1 MISLMIIQ
9 FFVVRVVIG
18 QYDVSYGSPAYK
30 HCVCGKKNPPL
41 VGDIRIVGGYTVKES
56 EYPWM
61 AMITGNGSLLSG
73 GSLINDRYV
82 VTAAHLHSFGF
93 RINELKVVVGE
104 HDRCR
109 SHNRTVIFSVERMIK
124 HLEYNA
130 DNNYADIMLMRLNMR
145 VTFNEFVRPICLP
158 PFEPFVRTRKLYRGK
173 SVTAVGWGLADTGE
187 EVCLPREV
195 KLEIFR
201 DEDCDVKVETLIC
214 AGTYG
219 NGKDSCAGDSG
230 GPLQIVNK
238 RDKYELLGIVSS
250 GVGCGTGTPG
260 YYTDVPRMV
269 PWIMKMTTR
278 DSMYC
283 WR

>member
-1 MISLMIIQ
+1 MILLMIIQ
-9 FFVVRVVIG
+9 FFIVRPAIG

-41 VGDIRIVGGYTVKES
+41 VGDIRIVGGYTVKEG

-61 AMITGNGSLLSG
+61 TMITGNGSLLSG

-82 VTAAHLHSFGF
+82 VTVAHLLTFG
-93 RINELKVVVGE
+93 ITELKVVVGE
-104 HDRCR
+104 YDRCR
-109 SHNRTVIFSVERMIK
+109 FDTRTVIFSVERTIK
-124 HLEYNA
+124 HPAYNS
-130 DNNYADIMLMRLNMR
+130 DNNYADLMLMRLNMR

-158 PFEPFVRTRKLYRGK
+158 PFEPFVRTRKRYSGK
-173 SVTAVGWGLADTGE
+173 NVTALGWGLADIAE
-187 EVCLPREV
+187 EVCIQRAVELQV
-195 KLEIFR
+195 LR
-201 DEDCDVKVETLIC
+201 DEDCDLKVDTLIC
-214 AGTYG
+214 AGAYG
-219 NGKDSCAGDSG
+219 NGKDACAGDSG

-238 RDKYELLGIVSS
+238 WNKYELLGIVSS

-260 YYTDVPRMV
+260 YYTDIPRMV
-269 PWIMKMTTR
+269 PWIRKITTR